1 MADLMKE
8 ANKLIKAAKKNVDM
22 DKVKKD
28 AKKAGEMLKDGK
40 ISKEEKAELTNMAKD
55 LMKDMKK

>member
-8 ANKLIKAAKKNVDM
+8 AKKLIKAAKKNVDM